1 MTKIIYRE
9 SAFQDLADIHN
20 YYAAISEQINDRV
33 FADIYSAI
41 ETLELFPFAG
51 RELPDGRRRLVSIKY
66 RFVISHKSYD
76 DTVEI
81 VGVYRRQ
88 NR

>member
-9 SAFQDLADIHN
+9 SAFQDLSEIQQ
-20 YYAAISEQINDRV
+20 YYSAISDQTNDRV
-33 FADIYSAI
+33 FADIFAAI

-51 RELPDGRRRLVSIKY
+51 RKLQDGRRRLVSIKY
-66 RFVISHKSYD
+66 RFVISHKSFD

-81 VGVYRRQ
+81 IGVYRRQ